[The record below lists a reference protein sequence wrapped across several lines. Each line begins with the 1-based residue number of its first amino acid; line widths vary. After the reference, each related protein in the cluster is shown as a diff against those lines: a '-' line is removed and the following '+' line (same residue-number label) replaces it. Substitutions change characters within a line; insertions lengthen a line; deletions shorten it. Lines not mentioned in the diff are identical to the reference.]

1 MSPEITASVTE
12 ERIKDRAS
20 AGDMTFLEQL
30 IYAST
35 FKSSV
40 SLIFWVFCNP
50 AHKITGNPTQ

>member
-40 SLIFWVFCNP
+40 SLIFWVFRNP